1 MGITPFMAI
10 VDFIPVVIFLIAA
23 IIMQKDLYNRLPK
36 GAYTIMAGGMMM
48 AFIGGFFKALWKL
61 LYGLQICDYVLLD
74 HSFFPLQG
82 PGFLLFFLGLCGL
95 FYKDNKAL
103 KVSTIPVIVSSL
115 PFIIMQILGL
125 GGSQFILGYL
135 SIKKKNYKGLLF
147 CILAF
152 IFMLGMGYLGAKFDD
167 SSNMHWIAQ
176 VVNICSMSC
185 FLLATLSVRKTNY
198 ND

>member
-1 MGITPFMAI
+1 
-10 VDFIPVVIFLIAA
+10 
-23 IIMQKDLYNRLPK
+23 
-36 GAYTIMAGGMMM
+36 MAGGMIM

-95 FYKDNKAL
+95 FYKKDKNTL
-103 KVSTIPVIVSSL
+103 RVSTIPVILSSL
-115 PFIIMQILGL
+115 PFIVMQIVGL

-135 SIKKKNYKGLLF
+135 SIKKKNYKGLIF

-152 IFMLGMGYLGAKFDD
+152 IFMLAMGYLGAKFDD

-176 VVNICSMSC
+176 MVNICSMSF
-185 FLLATLSVRKTNY
+185 FLLGTLSVRKSNY